1 MARSK
6 NLIPFEKGQSGN
18 PKGRPP
24 KRFTLLQRELE
35 AKGAKR
41 VTKQE
46 VQGIFESLVNCTQSE
61 LEEIAQDKD
70 VPFWVR
76 KVVLELS
83 KADGK
88 DFMGMFSSLLNR
100 AHGTPTAT
108 VDATVTEQKTIIKLI
123 GTAPEDETEEDA
135 QDDE

>member
-6 NLIPFEKGQSGN
+6 NLIPFEKGTSGN

-35 AKGAKR
+35 AKGAER
-41 VTKQE
+41 VTKQQ
-46 VQGIFESLVNCTQSE
+46 VQGLFESLVNCTQAE
-61 LEEIAQDKD
+61 LEDIAQDKYM
-70 VPFWVR
+70 PFWVR

-83 KADGK
+83 KSDGK

-100 AHGTPTAT
+100 AHGTPTAH

-123 GTAPEDETEEDA
+123 GTKPQDETEDDA